1 MARKNHEFNYI
12 YKTVCT
18 ITNKFYIGVHSTN
31 DIDDGYMGSG
41 VRISKSIKKY
51 GKNNHVKEIIE
62 YFDDRISLMHKE
74 KEIVNEELLK
84 NPYCMNI
91 SIGGTSTGVNYRTEH
106 TQESKKLISEKL
118 KNKSYEEIHGNE
130 NAELERVK
138 RKNSVKKYW
147 DCVSDDEKNK
157 RYLKIKG
164 LRYEQKNKEELKE
177 CPYCKIL
184 ARGSL
189 LKRWHFEKCKKYTN
203 NK

>member
-1 MARKNHEFNYI
+1 MARRNHEFNYI

-31 DIDDGYMGSG
+31 NINDGYMGSG

-51 GKNNHVKEIIE
+51 GKDKHIREIIE
-62 YFDDRISLMHKE
+62 YLDDRISLMNRE
-74 KEIVNEELLK
+74 REIVTEELLSD
-84 NPYCMNI
+84 PYCMNI
-91 SIGGTSTGVNYRTEH
+91 SVGGISSGVNYRTEH
-106 TQESKKLISEKL
+106 TKESKKLISEKL
-118 KNKSYEEIHGNE
+118 KDKSYEEIHGRE
-130 NAELERVK
+130 NAELERAK

-147 DCVSDDEKNK
+147 NNISEDEREK
-157 RYLKIKG
+157 RFLKIKG

-184 ARGSL
+184 ARGSN
-189 LKRWHFEKCKKYTN
+189 LKRWHLEKCKKYI